1 MCSTLKQ
8 ANPPRKQNIT
18 REEKQAM
25 NNLKAN
31 DSIVIIKADKGNCT
45 VVMDKS
51 RYNGQVHEM
60 LGDKNTYKPITHK

>member
-1 MCSTLKQ
+1 
-8 ANPPRKQNIT
+8 
-18 REEKQAM
+18 M

-45 VVMDKS
+45 VVMDKT

-60 LGDKNTYKPITHK
+60 LGDKDTYKPITHK